1 MIIGDISKYQDFFHD
16 GDLKEIEHKGNK
28 VIFTM
33 TSAEMGEEDLVTD
46 IKLSNQDPFTCLRGK
61 LHIEGI
67 RRIFINKKP
76 FTGILEKEYDS
87 AEIFDL
93 LIQKNEVKLSIEWTN
108 YPPKAE
114 KEDFSVI
121 QIEAEK
127 IYWEN
132 IPTLP
137 WE

>member
-1 MIIGDISKYQDFFHD
+1 MIIADISKYQDFFHD

-46 IKLSNQDPFTCLRGK
+46 IKLSNEDPFTCLRGK
-61 LHIEGI
+61 LHIEGV
-67 RRIFINKKP
+67 RRIFINKTP
-76 FTGILEKEYDS
+76 FKGILKKEYDS

-93 LIQKNEVKLSIEWTN
+93 LIEKNEVKLSIEGTN
-108 YPPKAE
+108 YAPKPD
-114 KEDFSVI
+114 KEDFFVI
-121 QIEAEK
+121 QIEADK

-132 IPTLP
+132 IPSLP
-137 WE
+137 WD

>member
-1 MIIGDISKYQDFFHD
+1 MIIADISKYQDFFHD

-33 TSAEMGEEDLVTD
+33 TSAEMDKEDLVTD
-46 IKLSNQDPFTCLRGK
+46 IKLSNEDPFTCLRGK
-61 LHIEGI
+61 LHLEGV

-76 FTGILEKEYDS
+76 FKGILKKEYDS

-93 LIQKNEVKLSIEWTN
+93 LIEKNEVKLSIEGTN
-108 YPPKAE
+108 YPPKPD
-114 KEDFSVI
+114 KEDFFVI
-121 QIEAEK
+121 QIEADK

-132 IPTLP
+132 IPSLH
-137 WE
+137 WD